1 MPPGFP
7 ERPAEPHPISELLAA
22 GRSAR
27 GRSPGAARVREER
40 TLAPAGAAPCSVIQ
54 APLEDALE

>member
-1 MPPGFP
+1 MPRVAP
-7 ERPAEPHPISELLAA
+7 RPAEPRLISELLAA